1 MKKVILTLL
10 VGSLIFLL
18 NACGGEKI
26 EGEWKIDPSSFDI
39 VLGEGFPD
47 EMKAAVEQVKV
58 ESKKAETKEE
68 FDKAIIE
75 FKPDGTAILKDA
87 DNPEESEEIHWE
99 KKGDKIRFKGEIEGE
114 PFDFQLDILNYSKDK
129 MELGITG
136 EDLLEQIR
144 TKHPEL
150 LEGVPGFIDL
160 EKLVKGGKI
169 SIDLVRA

>member
-1 MKKVILTLL
+1 MKKVVVTVLIA
-10 VGSLIFLL
+10 SLILLL

-39 VLGEGFPD
+39 VLGEGFPE
-47 EMKAAVEQVKV
+47 EMKAAVEEIKA
-58 ESKKAETKEE
+58 ESKKAETQEE

-87 DNPEESEEIHWE
+87 EHPEESEEIHWE
-99 KKGDKIRFKGEIEGE
+99 KKGDKIRFTGEIDGE
-114 PFDFQLDILNYSKDK
+114 PFNFQLDILEYSKDK

-136 EDLLEQIR
+136 EDLLEQIK
-144 TKHPEL
+144 TEHPEL
-150 LEGVPGFIDL
+150 LDGVPAFIDL

-169 SIDLVRA
+169 SIDLIRA